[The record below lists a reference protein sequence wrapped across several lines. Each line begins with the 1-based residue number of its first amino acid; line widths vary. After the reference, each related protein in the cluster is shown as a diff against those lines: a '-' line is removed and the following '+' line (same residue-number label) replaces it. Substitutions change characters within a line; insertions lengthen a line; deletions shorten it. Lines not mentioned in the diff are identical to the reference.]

1 MNAHSGAHPAAMHRS
16 RLCAA
21 AVLLT
26 IAFAALGWR
35 LFAIQVIDHRRWLE
49 SAKAMR
55 RSTEPILAYRGDI
68 HLADGVILARDIVDY
83 EIGIDPKFIPP
94 DKLPRVVTLACD
106 AMGKSPE
113 YRRERLFAALDK
125 KERGGAYAP
134 LGRGVSEAVVEEIR
148 TAVNRILGSDGV
160 RGFRAEPQA
169 RRTYP
174 RGPFAGSITG
184 VTDAAGQGI
193 EGIECSMEE
202 WLSRK
207 NGFRELV
214 RDAAQKTKIYQVG
227 GVHVAPVGGQDVY
240 LTIDSRTQAIVEEEL
255 ERGIRRK
262 RAESGLFVLMDAH
275 TGDILAMASY
285 PSYDPD
291 RFADYPE
298 AERKKRRA
306 NRVVENLYEP
316 GSVIK
321 PFYFAYA
328 LEKGIIRPEDLVSR
342 IVPPEVKWDGGSTA
356 FFGRRPVTDVHEHP
370 GMTFE
375 EALVHSSNIAMALL
389 GLQLGRPRIVE
400 VYDAFGLCRPTGIR
414 LPAEARGKYTSQSE
428 WRNLYSTVSV
438 SFGYELMVSPLQLVT
453 AFAAVVNGGY
463 LLEPRIVDRIVRDGV
478 VETLPSRKIIGRP
491 ISEATSMR
499 MRGFLKR
506 VVEEGT
512 ARYLAIKGF
521 EFGGKTGT
529 ADMARGGYTKK
540 DYLASFEAFAP
551 FENPRVVALCML
563 EKPREGSYYGGVAAG
578 PIVVEVFRRLFHVN
592 EEMVLTKLNRL
603 AGRE

>member
-1 MNAHSGAHPAAMHRS
+1 MSARSVSHPSAVHRR
-16 RLCAA
+16 RLFAA

-26 IAFAALGWR
+26 IGFAVLGWR
-35 LFAIQVIDHRRWLE
+35 LFAIQVIDHNRWLE

-55 RSTEPILAYRGDI
+55 RSTEAILAYRGDI
-68 HLADGVILARDIVDY
+68 HLSDGVLLARDVVDY
-83 EIGIDPKFIPP
+83 EIGIDPRFIPP

-106 AMGKSPE
+106 AMGKPPE

-134 LGRGVSEAVVEEIR
+134 LGRGVSEVVVEEIR
-148 TAVNRILGSDGV
+148 TAVNRILGSDGS

-184 VTDAAGQGI
+184 VTDASGQGI
-193 EGIECSMEE
+193 EGVECSMEE

-255 ERGIRRK
+255 EKGIRRK

-275 TGDILAMASY
+275 SGNILAMASY
-285 PSYDPD
+285 PSYDPE
-291 RFADYPE
+291 RFGDYPE

-321 PFYFAYA
+321 PFSFAYA
-328 LEKGIIRPEDLVSR
+328 LEKGIIRTEDAVGR
-342 IVPPEVKWDGGSTA
+342 IVPAEVKWDGGKTA

-375 EALVHSSNIAMALL
+375 DALVHSSNIAMALL
-389 GLQLGRPRIVE
+389 GLQLGRSRIVE
-400 VYDAFGLCRPTGIR
+400 VFDSFGLCRPTGIR

-428 WRNLYSTVSV
+428 WRALYSTVSV
-438 SFGYELMVSPLQLVT
+438 SFGYELMVSPIQLVT

-463 LLEPRIVDRIVRDGV
+463 LLEPRIVDRVVRDGV
-478 VETLPSRKIIGRP
+478 VETLPSRKVIGRP
-491 ISEATSMR
+491 ISEATSRR
-499 MRGFLKR
+499 MRELLRR
-506 VVEEGT
+506 VVEDGT
-512 ARYLAIKGF
+512 ARYLAVKGF

-551 FENPRVVALCML
+551 FEDPRVVALCML

-592 EEMVLTKLNRL
+592 EEMLLTKLNRL